1 MTDFVFFVIFE
12 FFLAYLASRGLHRI
26 LSDVLVQKIPEKT
39 MTTAINFDK
48 IFALANNAAR
58 VKILENFKLLWNR
71 INVIFSVF

>member
-1 MTDFVFFVIFE
+1 MCLSVFHYNSVYFSV
-12 FFLAYLASRGLHRI
+12 LHRI

-71 INVIFSVF
+71 INVTFSVF